1 MLQIALPLQ
10 NTDGGQNR
18 VVGQGWL
25 LTNRIKHL
33 LDRTRSLE
41 PEHIHN
47 PQLGFGQSSR
57 LSRRHR
63 RPSWQIRRVASRKV
77 TNSLVARENSRVA
90 WLSERATTTRIEG
103 GPLLAAPSQGV
114 GTPARWITRA

>member
-1 MLQIALPLQ
+1 MFQIALSLQ
-10 NTDGGQNR
+10 DADGGQNG

-33 LDRTRSLE
+33 LDRARSLE
-41 PEHIHN
+41 PEHVHD

-63 RPSWQIRRVASRKV
+63 RPSTHLRRFTTRKV
-77 TNSLVARENSRVA
+77 TNSLVAREMSRVA
-90 WLSERATTTRIEG
+90 WRVDHFNEEE
-103 GPLLAAPSQGV
+103 
-114 GTPARWITRA
+114 

>member
-1 MLQIALPLQ
+1 MFQIALSLQ
-10 NTDGGQNR
+10 NTDGGQNG
-18 VVGQGWL
+18 VVGQSRP

-41 PEHIHN
+41 PEHVHD

-63 RPSWQIRRVASRKV
+63 RPSTHLRRVASRKV
-77 TNSLVARENSRVA
+77 TNSLVARKMSRVA
-90 WLSERATTTRIEG
+90 RLKQNKMSGTRLSF
-103 GPLLAAPSQGV
+103 
-114 GTPARWITRA
+114 